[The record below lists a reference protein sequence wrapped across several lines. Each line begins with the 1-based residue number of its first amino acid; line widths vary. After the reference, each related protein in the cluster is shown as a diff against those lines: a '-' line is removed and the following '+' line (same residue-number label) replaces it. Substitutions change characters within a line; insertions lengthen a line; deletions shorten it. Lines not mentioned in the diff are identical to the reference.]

1 MDRFVKACFFEVEK
15 LGCLTTRLVK
25 DNDDSELSSGWI
37 KGGELVERI
46 I

>member
-1 MDRFVKACFFEVEK
+1 MDRFVKWNYKACN
-15 LGCLTTRLVK
+15 VK